1 MKNMKNYKIIENRPE
16 LTPEQISQGMNFAA
30 VKSSAFGAGKAI
42 IKTASIKGI
51 IIKSVITIAIISTTA
66 IVCYKVSSSEST
78 NNEAVAET
86 KENTLTV
93 NKDTMAS
100 KAQEV
105 RFFTGDTSVESIQKG
120 AEKQNSEKKV
130 TPNISNVVKTE
141 SHSPSN
147 LHSVHLTDTIQK
159 QEQRNKDYIFSEPFK
174 ASPNAKCVLLNM
186 DALDNMGSAVPSPIT
201 MNCNACEFG
210 YISASELEKR
220 SQLKLIWLSVRVD
233 GKSKFNLESELKNI
247 SLIKG
252 SDNKHLHPIAIG
264 IGAPSGNSGEGKFIS
279 DKFRAIDL
287 KIIFNKQVDVYL
299 FFEEAAVGDRI
310 IFDDFVQAQIEE

>member
-30 VKSSAFGAGKAI
+30 VKSGAAGAGKAF
-42 IKTASIKGI
+42 IKTASLKGI
-51 IIKSVITIAIISTTA
+51 VIKSVIAIAVLSTTTL
-66 IVCYKVSSSEST
+66 ICYKIKTSDSEVKNNRTENVLSTSSNNTNAMASEKQTPQIFIGDTTIEPEQKKPEQHSEEKKSVVESLTVTSSETPTHQVSD
-78 NNEAVAET
+78 AV
-86 KENTLTV
+86 LV
-93 NKDTMAS
+93 KDS
-100 KAQEV
+100 
-105 RFFTGDTSVESIQKG
+105 
-120 AEKQNSEKKV
+120 
-130 TPNISNVVKTE
+130 
-141 SHSPSN
+141 
-147 LHSVHLTDTIQK
+147 IQK
-159 QEQRNKDYIFSEPFK
+159 QEQKNTKYTVSEPFK
-174 ASPNAKCVLLNM
+174 PSPNAKCILLSM

-210 YISASELEKR
+210 YINTSELEKR
-220 SQLKLIWLSVRVD
+220 SQLKMVWLSVKVD

-252 SDNKHLHPIAIG
+252 SGNKHLHPIAIG